1 MKFINKIII
10 IIFIC
15 LSISC
20 SSDKTDEFLLEKDR
34 IELEKSLDSYQVTTY
49 KFGKIL
55 LRASIENDTI
65 SEDFQKFK
73 SDLDRIFNI
82 IINKEKNNE
91 NISLI
96 EYISI
101 YRDFKKMQNFILKT
115 DEDVFPTL
123 TDAIRIA
130 YGDTLNQRKKF
141 YEGDEKEYVQNMEHA
156 VLSAVVILSK
166 DLGKEISLYEC
177 SKTKPEFLPDSEIKT
192 LLQFYRGFLFFEKG
206 YLYLSEDEFSRNIE
220 WLNKNKNVE
229 LPYTKAFFQ
238 WGNLNNTQTHIAF
251 HSMNHLFRGIDRLRM
266 ERKIDEERA
275 LEDFEVFI
283 NDANEIGLNNE
294 IVWSVET
301 YLYLKKEDNEKT
313 IAALTKLKSSELLTA
328 DEKKGIDE
336 SIAYIKNRNPEKVL
350 NGFYDKFFIGKIATK
365 YIFNVLSKID
375 WKKILKE
382 NNVPK
387 TDEMFQLIDN
397 FKEINNKITNYSNK
411 ETLKETSDEVK
422 KAGENVL
429 DKIGGLI
436 K

>member
-1 MKFINKIII
+1 MKPINKS
-10 IIFIC
+10 IIFFIFFII
-15 LSISC
+15 ISC

-141 YEGDEKEYVQNMEHA
+141 YEGDEKKYVQNMEHA

-238 WGNLNNTQTHIAF
+238 WGNLNNRQTHIAF

-301 YLYLKKEDNEKT
+301 YLYLKKEDNEKA